1 MKKLYPLG
9 TKVILKRNPGYAVF
23 FITGYSFPTAKYY
36 YAYGVGHRESFSLL
50 VDSVIAVSEMDELL
64 TEEV

>member
-9 TKVILKRNPGYAVF
+9 TQVRLKNNPEYALF

-36 YAYGVGHRESFSLL
+36 YAYGMGHRESFSLL
-50 VDSVIAVSEMDELL
+50 VDSVIAVDEMDELL